1 MNKKTAYLGLFL
13 ALALIC
19 SYIES
24 LIPFY
29 FGIPGVKLGLTN
41 IVVVMMLYCIGAK
54 EALLI
59 SLLRIVLAGFM
70 FGNMFSILY
79 SLAGGILSFLIM
91 YLLKRYTGLH
101 VISISAA
108 GGISH
113 NIGQLFVAALVVENY
128 NILYYASVLIIAGI
142 ITGIMIGI
150 VAQEVILRLNS
161 GLIFKQREEYIMYA
175 YIKGILAE
183 ITEDAIIVENQG
195 IGYEI
200 AVPGQV
206 FDYLPSV
213 GEEVKI
219 YTYHYVRE
227 DAILLYGFLTKE
239 DVRIFKML
247 IGVSGIGPKGAL
259 AILSVLST
267 DDLRFAILGDD
278 AKAIA
283 KAPGVGAKTAQRVII
298 ELKDKLSLE
307 DAFEQKLANQAQKAE
322 LNPAVGVKNEAIL
335 ALTSLGYSQSE
346 ALKVLQ
352 GIEISPDDQV
362 EDVLKMALKQMAFL

>member
-54 EALLI
+54 EALLV

-101 VISISAA
+101 VIAA

-142 ITGIMIGI
+142 ITGIVIGI
-150 VAQEVILRLNS
+150 VAQEVILRL
-161 GLIFKQREEYIMYA
+161 KQRI
-175 YIKGILAE
+175 
-183 ITEDAIIVENQG
+183 D
-195 IGYEI
+195 
-200 AVPGQV
+200 
-206 FDYLPSV
+206 F
-213 GEEVKI
+213 
-219 YTYHYVRE
+219 
-227 DAILLYGFLTKE
+227 
-239 DVRIFKML
+239 
-247 IGVSGIGPKGAL
+247 
-259 AILSVLST
+259 
-267 DDLRFAILGDD
+267 
-278 AKAIA
+278 
-283 KAPGVGAKTAQRVII
+283 
-298 ELKDKLSLE
+298 
-307 DAFEQKLANQAQKAE
+307 
-322 LNPAVGVKNEAIL
+322 
-335 ALTSLGYSQSE
+335 
-346 ALKVLQ
+346 
-352 GIEISPDDQV
+352 
-362 EDVLKMALKQMAFL
+362 

>member
-54 EALLI
+54 EALLV

-113 NIGQLFVAALVVENY
+113 NI
-128 NILYYASVLIIAGI
+128 LYYASVLIIAGI

-150 VAQEVILRLNS
+150 VAQEVILRL
-161 GLIFKQREEYIMYA
+161 KQRI
-175 YIKGILAE
+175 
-183 ITEDAIIVENQG
+183 D
-195 IGYEI
+195 
-200 AVPGQV
+200 
-206 FDYLPSV
+206 F
-213 GEEVKI
+213 
-219 YTYHYVRE
+219 
-227 DAILLYGFLTKE
+227 
-239 DVRIFKML
+239 
-247 IGVSGIGPKGAL
+247 
-259 AILSVLST
+259 
-267 DDLRFAILGDD
+267 
-278 AKAIA
+278 
-283 KAPGVGAKTAQRVII
+283 
-298 ELKDKLSLE
+298 
-307 DAFEQKLANQAQKAE
+307 
-322 LNPAVGVKNEAIL
+322 
-335 ALTSLGYSQSE
+335 
-346 ALKVLQ
+346 
-352 GIEISPDDQV
+352 
-362 EDVLKMALKQMAFL
+362 

>member
-54 EALLI
+54 EALLV

-113 NIGQLFVAALVVENY
+113 TIVAALVVENY

-150 VAQEVILRLNS
+150 VAQEVILRL
-161 GLIFKQREEYIMYA
+161 KQRI
-175 YIKGILAE
+175 
-183 ITEDAIIVENQG
+183 D
-195 IGYEI
+195 
-200 AVPGQV
+200 
-206 FDYLPSV
+206 F
-213 GEEVKI
+213 
-219 YTYHYVRE
+219 
-227 DAILLYGFLTKE
+227 
-239 DVRIFKML
+239 
-247 IGVSGIGPKGAL
+247 
-259 AILSVLST
+259 
-267 DDLRFAILGDD
+267 
-278 AKAIA
+278 
-283 KAPGVGAKTAQRVII
+283 
-298 ELKDKLSLE
+298 
-307 DAFEQKLANQAQKAE
+307 
-322 LNPAVGVKNEAIL
+322 
-335 ALTSLGYSQSE
+335 
-346 ALKVLQ
+346 
-352 GIEISPDDQV
+352 
-362 EDVLKMALKQMAFL
+362 